1 MTLIAETL
9 ETPALVPEPW
19 VWPRGVEARQ
29 HWAAWARDAAQWL
42 SQQGADPR
50 QAIVVVPVGA
60 LLPLVRQ
67 AWAESVGGWLPVID
81 TIAGLVQQHAWRHA
95 PETPDVGQAVYP
107 ALTLDAVVDRLAV
120 HAALRGLP
128 WVRAWDRT
136 HPRALRFAIEQ
147 VVTVGHGWW
156 RRLQACPPSGRD
168 ILMAAWVDELPM
180 PGGSPDQETGTPGQL
195 ERWLMAWALRWTM
208 NQARQGCVSDV
219 LFELRPSAWLIVTAG
234 QAVLP
239 GSEGALTLAVGQRAA
254 RGDGFGYSALPCR
267 WWAATAESNPLAPA
281 PYSLAATDLEDEA
294 RMTAA
299 QILHLVAQSR
309 STTSLGDVHEPVATA
324 RVEPVALIALDRGVV
339 RRVRALLDERGVLV
353 ADETG
358 WKLSTTRAAAVLSRT
373 MSAAHP
379 RASTD
384 EVLDWLKSAWVTP
397 PGGLD
402 AVAALEH
409 WCRRHGVLSLWGAA
423 SGKPP
428 LSGPETAHGLVA
440 WAQQALAPLSALWS
454 QGRAPLSQWLIALR
468 EALQASQAWPVLLA
482 DPAGQQAIDS
492 LRLDE
497 EEPGADR
504 GAWQGLIET
513 TRMDGRAALA
523 WMQELLEAAVFRP
536 TLPPGT
542 APEVVVTT
550 LARAALRPF
559 QSVLMPGADSRQLG
573 GLASTG
579 GWLSQAQ
586 RQRMGLGTVQD
597 QQQAQWEAFELVMCL
612 SAIVCLHRQDHDG
625 ELVSGS
631 PWLERWQLRHGQAWQ
646 RAPEYRQERHLSLVP
661 VSRPAPQ
668 VRQHLSL
675 VEPRMTATRYEA
687 LRQCPYQFFAKA
699 ILALEEVE
707 ELEEGVDGA
716 DYGNVLHLI
725 LQRFHEQRDQHRA
738 LRGMEQELTAWMD
751 AAQQVIQSEGM
762 AHEANRAFFR
772 PYQQQLERLAWAYLS
787 WLLPHERE
795 GWSVKHMEFQARQTV
810 MVNDQMDDQAGE
822 PQALVLEGRLDR
834 MDVRHRAGA
843 GQERHVIDYKSGQ
856 LEQLKKKLKTPLE
869 DTQLLFY
876 ALLGGE
882 PDGLQASYLHLGKD
896 GTSKAEAGAMK
907 ATLLTHDEVS
917 DHADRLLAG
926 LVHDWQ
932 RIRQGHG
939 LAALGEGATCTHCR
953 YRGLCRQDDWS
964 AP

>member
-9 ETPALVPEPW
+9 GASALSPEPW
-19 VWPRGVEARQ
+19 VWPRGVDARQ

-50 QAIVVVPVGA
+50 QAMVVVPVGA
-60 LLPLVRQ
+60 LLPLVRL
-67 AWAESVGGWLPVID
+67 AWSDSVGGWLPIID
-81 TIAGLVQQHAWRHA
+81 TIAGLVQQHAWRHVPSA
-95 PETPDVGQAVYP
+95 PDVGQESYP

-128 WVRAWDRT
+128 WVRAWDRSQ
-136 HPRALRFAIEQ
+136 PRALRFAIEQ
-147 VVTVGHGWW
+147 VVAMGHGWW
-156 RRLQACPPSGRD
+156 RRLQACPPSDRD
-168 ILMAAWVDELPM
+168 VLMADWLAELPM
-180 PGGSPDQETGTPGQL
+180 PGQQPDQESGTPGQL
-195 ERWLMAWALRWTM
+195 ERWLMAWGLRWTLH
-208 NQARQGCVSDV
+208 QARQGCASDV

-239 GSEGALTLAVGQRAA
+239 GSEGALTLAVAQRAA
-254 RGDGFGYSALPCR
+254 RGDGPGYPALPCR
-267 WWAATAESNPLAPA
+267 WWAATAEPNPLALA
-281 PYSLAATDLEDEA
+281 PSIASATDLEDEA
-294 RMTAA
+294 RMTAS

-309 STTSLGDVHEPVATA
+309 STTRAAEEDEPMATT

-373 MSAAHP
+373 MSAANP

-397 PGGLD
+397 PGGVD

-409 WCRRHGVLSLWGAA
+409 WCRRRGVLSLWGATSGA
-423 SGKPP
+423 SP
-428 LSGPETAHGLVA
+428 LAGPAAALELVA

-454 QGRAPLSQWLIALR
+454 QGRAPLSQWLSALR
-468 EALQASQAWPVLLA
+468 DALQASQSWTALQA
-482 DPAGQQAIDS
+482 DPAGQQAIDI
-492 LRLDE
+492 LRMDDD
-497 EEPGADR
+497 EPGADQ

-523 WMQELLEAAVFRP
+523 WLQELLEGAVFRP
-536 TLPPGT
+536 TVPPGT
-542 APEVVVTT
+542 VPDVVVTT

-559 QSVLMPGADSRQLG
+559 LAVVMPGADVRQLG
-573 GLASTG
+573 GLPVRQ
-579 GWLSQAQ
+579 GWLSQVQ
-586 RQRMGLGTVQD
+586 RERMGLGTAQD
-597 QQQAQWEAFELVMCL
+597 QQQAQWEAFELVMCAP
-612 SAIVCLHRQDHDG
+612 AIVCLHRQDHDG
-625 ELVSGS
+625 ELLSAS
-631 PWLERWQLRHGQAWQ
+631 PWLERWQARHGQAWQ
-646 RAPEYRQERHLSLVP
+646 PAADDRRERHLNLAP

-668 VRQHLSL
+668 VHQHLSL

-699 ILALEEVE
+699 ILALEEAE

-725 LQRFHEQRDQHRA
+725 LQRFHEQRDQQRTQRS
-738 LRGMEQELTAWMD
+738 LEQELTAWMD
-751 AAQQVIQSEGM
+751 AAQHVMESEGM
-762 AHEANRAFFR
+762 AHEANRPFFR

-810 MVNDQMDDQAGE
+810 VVGDQVNDPGGE

-834 MDVRHRAGA
+834 MDVRHRTGT

-856 LEQLKKKLKTPLE
+856 LDQLKKKLKTPLE

-882 PDGLQASYLHLGKD
+882 PEGLQASYLHLGKD
-896 GTSKAEAGAMK
+896 SSSKAEAGAMK

-917 DHADRLLAG
+917 DHADRLLEG